1 MPPTKII
8 TKWLIKQNIEEK
20 KVTFGVES
28 FLQIWKPFKW
38 MLQVMLIVQ
47 KIRLTKLLFFNMNS
61 FELEYI
67 LVSKTPLTTEEFTGI
82 ENYRGG
88 GGIKI

>member
-38 MLQVMLIVQ
+38 MLQVMLIVK
-47 KIRLTKLLFFNMNS
+47 KIRLIKLLFFNMNS
-61 FELEYI
+61 FELE
-67 LVSKTPLTTEEFTGI
+67 
-82 ENYRGG
+82 
-88 GGIKI
+88 